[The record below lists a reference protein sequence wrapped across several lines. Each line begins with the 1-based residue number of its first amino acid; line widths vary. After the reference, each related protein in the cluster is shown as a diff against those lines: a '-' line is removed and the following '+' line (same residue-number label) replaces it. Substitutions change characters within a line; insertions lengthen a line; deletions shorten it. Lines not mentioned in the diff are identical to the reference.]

1 MILGVM
7 VALGLSP
14 SLTLRMGCGLWVGGR
29 WRAREAVIV
38 SVCDLSSS
46 PQHRGP
52 GPPTGPAL
60 EPGDFRFLKKYS
72 QTTEGRCLVSWALL
86 TAGVENGI
94 ASGK

>member
-60 EPGDFRFLKKYS
+60 EPGDFRFLKNIRKL
-72 QTTEGRCLVSWALL
+72 QR
-86 TAGVENGI
+86 AGVLCPGHC
-94 ASGK
+94 